1 MFIIRVAR
9 CVSSP
14 HKHAGKNAMCRGYK
28 PIEEDGTLAPIRRP
42 RRMSRPLIICNPVAP
57 WGRFAPMRKDIVAA
71 STPKSEGGTG
81 VGAEFWAWT
90 EEQVKP
96 YL

>member
-1 MFIIRVAR
+1 
-9 CVSSP
+9 
-14 HKHAGKNAMCRGYK
+14 
-28 PIEEDGTLAPIRRP
+28 
-42 RRMSRPLIICNPVAP
+42 
-57 WGRFAPMRKDIVAA
+57 MRKDIVAA